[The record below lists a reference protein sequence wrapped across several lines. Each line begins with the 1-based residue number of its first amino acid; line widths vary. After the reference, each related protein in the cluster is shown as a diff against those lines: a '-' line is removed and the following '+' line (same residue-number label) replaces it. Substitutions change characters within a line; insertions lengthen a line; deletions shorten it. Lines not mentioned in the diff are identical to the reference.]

1 MKIIELEQNTDAWLE
16 FRKGKIG
23 ASDAPIVMGVSPWCT
38 ALQLWERKLDIASD
52 QTESYAMTR
61 GKELEQQARWMFEE
75 GKGMQFLP
83 AVIQHKEH
91 DFLIASLDGL
101 SNCKKYALEI
111 KCPGKEDHE
120 LALKGTLPPKY
131 IPQLQHQLEVTGL
144 DMIYYYSYDGK
155 NNACIEVKRDQSY
168 IDKMM
173 VELKKFHKCMVTC
186 TPPELIDCD
195 YNIRNDDE
203 WKFYVDRWIEDK
215 HNLACWE
222 AREMQSRKE
231 LIEASQSHN
240 SKGFGVKVQK
250 ITRNGSV
257 DYSQIKELQGV
268 DLDQYRKPTS
278 ESWRITMDG
287 E

>member
-1 MKIIELEQNTDAWLE
+1 MKIIDLEQNTDAWLE

-23 ASDAPIVMGVSPWCT
+23 ASDAPIIMGVSPWCSP
-38 ALQLWERKLDIASD
+38 LQLWERKLGIASD
-52 QTESYAMTR
+52 QPESYAMNR
-61 GKELEQQARWMFEE
+61 GKALEEEARHAFQTLTKISVIPQVVEHNSIPWM
-75 GKGMQFLP
+75 
-83 AVIQHKEH
+83 
-91 DFLIASLDGL
+91 IASLDGL
-101 SNCKKYALEI
+101 SFCNKYAVEI
-111 KCPGKEDHE
+111 KVPGREDHE
-120 LALKGTLPPKY
+120 LALKGVVPPKY
-131 IPQLQHQLEVTGL
+131 VPQLQDQLEVTGL

-155 NNACIEVKRDQSY
+155 NNACLEVKRDQPY
-168 IDKMM
+168 INKMM

-186 TPPELIDCD
+186 TPPELSERD

-203 WKFYVDRWIEDK
+203 WKFFVDRWIEDK

-231 LIEASQSHN
+231 LIEASSSRN

-250 ITRNGSV
+250 IMRAGSV
-257 DYSQIKELQGV
+257 NYSDIDILKGV
-268 DLDQYRKPTS
+268 DLDQYRKPAS